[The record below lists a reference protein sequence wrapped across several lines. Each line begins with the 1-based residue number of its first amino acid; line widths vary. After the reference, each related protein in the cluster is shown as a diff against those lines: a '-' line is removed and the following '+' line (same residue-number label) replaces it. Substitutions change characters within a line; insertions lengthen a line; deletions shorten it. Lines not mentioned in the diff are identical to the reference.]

1 MVAHSA
7 CDYGE
12 SWEEKEV
19 LARYREYAWLGR
31 VHKLRYSAAE
41 LRAAGKCPLTPEE
54 VGLVLAALG
63 FNSRTRLFVATYQ
76 VRGREGTHP
85 LR

>member
-12 SWEEKEV
+12 TWAEREALSK
-19 LARYREYAWLGR
+19 YREYAWLGR
-31 VHKLRYSAAE
+31 VDKLRFSSDE
-41 LRAAGKCPLTPEE
+41 LRLAGKCPLTPEE

-63 FNSRTRLFVATYQ
+63 FSAKTRLYVATYQ
-76 VRGREGTHP
+76 
-85 LR
+85 